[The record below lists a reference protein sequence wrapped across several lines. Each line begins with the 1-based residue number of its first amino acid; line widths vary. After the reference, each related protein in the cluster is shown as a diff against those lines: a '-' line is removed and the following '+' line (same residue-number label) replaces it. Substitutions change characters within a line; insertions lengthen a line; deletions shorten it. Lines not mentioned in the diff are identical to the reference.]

1 MTLVFIVAVWCMVEG
16 HWGKAL
22 LLWMVLLGGKVCG

>member
-1 MTLVFIVAVWCMVEG
+1 MLGSILFVWLMVEG

-22 LLWMVLLGGKVCG
+22 LLLLAGGSIRVAA